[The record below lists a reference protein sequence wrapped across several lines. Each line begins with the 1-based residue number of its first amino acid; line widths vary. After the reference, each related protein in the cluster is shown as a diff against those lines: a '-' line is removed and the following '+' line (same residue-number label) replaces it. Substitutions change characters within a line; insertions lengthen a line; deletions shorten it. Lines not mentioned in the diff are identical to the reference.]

1 MDKILELFVAGN
13 SPNEW
18 LILKIIVAIFGGF
31 SAYYYKYYFSNSN
44 ETKIKFWWKGFW
56 FTIISALGGVFL
68 LGPQTATNAY
78 LAGLLGW
85 SSIAGV
91 IKQKNEGAS
100 DENFTEGTLT
110 PEQMKSMMG
119 KEGERGE

>member
-1 MDKILELFVAGN
+1 MDKILELFTAGD

-31 SAYYYKYYFSNSN
+31 SAYYYKYYFSSSN

-85 SSIAGV
+85 SSIADV
-91 IKQKNEGAS
+91 MKQKNEGAS
-100 DENFTEGTLT
+100 DESFINRTLT
-110 PEQMKSMMG
+110 SKELKDMMG
-119 KEGERGE
+119 ENGE